1 MPSPDFEQHA
11 EHIPGFIAFAF
22 EIFLLF
28 PSLVGVKPAAQT
40 SFGLGRH
47 AVPALAHGAVEVP
60 LPVPL
65 PVPMPTMPAPL
76 APGTKPA

>member
-22 EIFLLF
+22 EILLLF
-28 PSLVGVKPAAQT
+28 PSVIGVKPTAQT
-40 SFGLGRH
+40 SFGKGRH

-60 LPVPL
+60 LPL
-65 PVPMPTMPAPL
+65 PMPTMPPPL